1 MQFIFQN
8 LKKLLLSG
16 PVILLLESF
25 LKKSNEKKKQAKIY
39 LHKIICCSMIYSC
52 KNTGN
57 KFNIQKLEDSLV
69 NVFEE
74 YFVIN

>member
-1 MQFIFQN
+1 
-8 LKKLLLSG
+8 
-16 PVILLLESF
+16 
-25 LKKSNEKKKQAKIY
+25 
-39 LHKIICCSMIYSC
+39 MIYSC

-69 NVFEE
+69 NIFEE

>member
-25 LKKSNEKKKQAKIY
+25 LKKSNEKKNRQRFIY
-39 LHKIICCSMIYSC
+39 
-52 KNTGN
+52 T
-57 KFNIQKLEDSLV
+57 KL
-69 NVFEE
+69 
-74 YFVIN
+74 YAAA

>member
-25 LKKSNEKKKQAKIY
+25 LKKSNEKKKNQAKIY
-39 LHKIICCSMIYSC
+39 LHKIICCSMIYNC
-52 KNTGN
+52 KSTGN
-57 KFNIQKLEDSLV
+57 KFNIQK
-69 NVFEE
+69 
-74 YFVIN
+74 